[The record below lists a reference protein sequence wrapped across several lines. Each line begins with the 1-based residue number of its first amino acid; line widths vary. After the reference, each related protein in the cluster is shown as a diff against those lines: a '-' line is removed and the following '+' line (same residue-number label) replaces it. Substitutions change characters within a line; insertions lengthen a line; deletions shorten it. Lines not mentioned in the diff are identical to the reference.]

1 MNVHCGWCSGENSG
15 FDIDAVD
22 KAFMET
28 CRVVILTCT
37 FGGGDDL
44 YQPIG
49 YTNATAAK
57 VSVLSFCHI
66 GTHLLMLLLF
76 YWCSLTLSLNCRM
89 SPRPP
94 RPIWRP
100 LCESFQHLWFMGVH
114 IIAHTLNP
122 KPVATKVHSWSNK
135 YLAPMY
141 SCTTNVWILLKAV
154 HQA

>member
-1 MNVHCGWCSGENSG
+1 
-15 FDIDAVD
+15 
-22 KAFMET
+22 
-28 CRVVILTCT
+28 VVILTCT

-76 YWCSLTLSLNCRM
+76 YLMFTLTLSLNCRM
-89 SPRPP
+89 SP

-100 LCESFQHLWFMGVH
+100 LCESFQHLWFTGVH

-122 KPVATKVHSWSNK
+122 KPVATKVHS
-135 YLAPMY
+135 
-141 SCTTNVWILLKAV
+141 
-154 HQA
+154 